1 MRIYKE
7 ESYEKMSRRAATVM
21 AAQIISKPDSVIGLA
36 TGSTPV
42 GMYQNLIEMNK
53 NGDVDFSQVKSVNL
67 DEYVGL
73 DGTHD
78 QSYRYF
84 MNTNLFDHVNIDK
97 NNTYVPNGL
106 AEDFEKECKAYDD
119 RIEAFGG
126 IDMQLLGIGFNG
138 HIGFNEPDTYFEK
151 ATHRVKLTP
160 STIEAN
166 SRFFPNGGMPTE
178 AVSMGY
184 KSIFNAKKILLVAGP
199 EKFDIL
205 KKALTGPV
213 TPEVPASILQFHP
226 NVVVVYTGNEDL

>member
-1 MRIYKE
+1 MLIYKE
-7 ESYEKMSRRAATVM
+7 ATYELMSKRAAAVM
-21 AAQIISKPDSVIGLA
+21 GAQIVAKPDSVLGLA

-42 GMYQNLIEMNK
+42 GLYQNLIKANK
-53 NGDVDFSQVKSVNL
+53 NGDIDFSKVTTVNL

-84 MNTNLFDHVNIDK
+84 MNSNLFDHVNIDK
-97 NNTYVPNGL
+97 NNTFVPNGL
-106 AEDFEKECKAYDD
+106 AKDFEKECKAYDEH
-119 RIEAFGG
+119 IEQLGG
-126 IDMQLLGIGFNG
+126 VDMQLLGIGFNG
-138 HIGFNEPDTYFEK
+138 HIGFNEPDDHFDLNT
-151 ATHRVKLTP
+151 RRIDLTP

-166 SRFFPNGGMPTE
+166 SRFFPNGGMPTQ

-184 KSIFNAKKILLVAGP
+184 KSIFSAKKILLLAGP

-213 TPEVPASILQFHP
+213 TPQVPASLLQLHP